1 MSQSPDHP
9 QRLPLDPSLLAGE
22 LQAEEAPDPLDLLV
36 ADLDQQAAA
45 APGLSPPSLDRDAA
59 LQQLL
64 QGDHDTRLQALRLF
78 CEQREPRAV
87 PALLQVLADPCPI
100 LRMSAAYALGRTPD
114 DRAVVT
120 VLQRLEADPNG
131 FVRKALAWTAANFGR
146 PEVVPALVRSL
157 AGDIAA
163 VRLMAATSLADACL
177 GLEEQRPEA
186 VMPLIQSLRIDGEP
200 VVRSNCAWGLGRLHP
215 LLLPAQAGLVA
226 EALLEA
232 LLQDPDPGVRDDAR
246 SALEQL
252 EDPEILGRLQTL
264 GDEGL
269 LAWS

>member
-9 QRLPLDPSLLAGE
+9 LRLPMDPSLLAGE

-36 ADLDQQAAA
+36 ADLDQQISGE
-45 APGLSPPSLDRDAA
+45 PGLSAQPLDRDVA
-59 LQQLL
+59 LGQLL
-64 QGDHDTRLQALRLF
+64 QGDHDSRLQALRLF
-78 CEQREPRAV
+78 CEQRESRAV
-87 PALLQVLADPCPI
+87 PALLQVLGDPCPI

-114 DRAVVT
+114 DRSFAI

-177 GLEEQRPEA
+177 ELEDQRVAA
-186 VMPLIQSLRIDGEP
+186 VDPLVQSLRIDGEP
-200 VVRSNCAWGLGRLHP
+200 LVRSNCAWGLGRLHP
-215 LLLPAQAGLVA
+215 LLPQDQARIVG

-252 EDPEILGRLQTL
+252 EDRELLGRLQTL

-269 LAWS
+269 LSWS

>member
-1 MSQSPDHP
+1 MSPSPDQP
-9 QRLPLDPSLLAGE
+9 PRLPLDPSLLAGE
-22 LQAEEAPDPLDLLV
+22 LQAEEAPDPLDQLV
-36 ADLDQQAAA
+36 ADLDLQAAGEPTLPIA
-45 APGLSPPSLDRDAA
+45 TLDRETA
-59 LQQLL
+59 LRQLL
-64 QGDHDTRLQALRLF
+64 QGDHDARLEALRLF

-87 PALLQVLADPCPI
+87 PALLEVLGDPCPI

-114 DRAVVT
+114 ERAFT
-120 VLQRLEADPNG
+120 RVLQQLDLDANG
-131 FVRKALAWTAANFGR
+131 FVRKALVWTVANFGR
-146 PEVVPALVRSL
+146 PEVVPVLVRSL

-177 GLEEQRPEA
+177 DLEDQRAEA
-186 VMPLIQSLRIDGEP
+186 VGPLIQSLRIDGEP
-200 VVRSNCAWGLGRLHP
+200 LVRSNCAWGLGRLHP
-215 LLLPAQAGLVA
+215 LLPPEQAGPVG

-252 EDPEILGRLQTL
+252 EDPDLVARLQTL

-269 LAWS
+269 LSWS

>member
-36 ADLDQQAAA
+36 ADLDQQAAGD
-45 APGLSPPSLDRDAA
+45 PSHSGPSLDRDAA

-87 PALLQVLADPCPI
+87 PALMQVLGDPCPI

-114 DRAVVT
+114 DRAFAT

-146 PEVVPALVRSL
+146 PDVVPALVRAL

-177 GLEEQRPEA
+177 ELEDQRPEA
-186 VMPLIQSLRIDGEP
+186 VIPLVQSLRIDGEP
-200 VVRSNCAWGLGRLHP
+200 LVRSNCAWGLGRLHP
-215 LLLPAQAGLVA
+215 LLPPGQASVVG

-252 EDPEILGRLQTL
+252 EDPELLGRLQTL

-269 LAWS
+269 LAWG